1 MIGRVLLLSGAVLTL
16 LAAVGMVRFDD
27 VYQRM
32 HALTKAS
39 TGGSLLLLL
48 GAAISLSHPNDVT
61 SLVLAAVLQVITSP
75 VAANMVSRATY
86 QTEGGGHRLAEHAQR
101 KGATDSR
108 TASASRRRTA
118 PSPDNGPDG
127 GDSRDGG
134 GGGDGGRAE
143 RRP

>member
-1 MIGRVLLLSGAVLTL
+1 MIGRVLLLSGAILTL

-61 SLVLAAVLQVITSP
+61 SLVLAAVVQVITSP
-75 VAANMVSRATY
+75 R
-86 QTEGGGHRLAEHAQR
+86 QHGQPGHVP
-101 KGATDSR
+101 D
-108 TASASRRRTA
+108 RRWR
-118 PSPDNGPDG
+118 SPA
-127 GDSRDGG
+127 R
-134 GGGDGGRAE
+134 
-143 RRP
+143 